1 MPLLHAEGGEC
12 GKRIAERRASQGR
25 KSSCHQGAEE
35 MIPTPELRTELREL
49 IDEVIPEGG
58 TEADTR
64 FTDAQLDALIE
75 KANTIEEAAAAAW
88 ERKGLRAMSER
99 GGLEESQAGNERMK
113 FVSIEAY
120 RDHCFQ
126 MAAYF
131 RGKVPGGGS
140 RLFVYEAPKIE
151 GVEA

>member
-1 MPLLHAEGGEC
+1 
-12 GKRIAERRASQGR
+12 
-25 KSSCHQGAEE
+25 
-35 MIPTPELRTELREL
+35 MIPTPELRAELREL
-49 IDEVIPEGG
+49 IDEAIPTGG

-64 FTDAQLDALIE
+64 FTDAQLDALLS
-75 KANTIEEAAAAAW
+75 KARFIEEAAAEAW

-99 GGLEESQAGNERMK
+99 GGLEESQVGNEKLK

-140 RLFVYEAPKIE
+140 RLFVYDAPKIE

>member
-1 MPLLHAEGGEC
+1 
-12 GKRIAERRASQGR
+12 
-25 KSSCHQGAEE
+25 
-35 MIPTPELRTELREL
+35 MIPTPELRAELREL
-49 IDEVIPEGG
+49 IDEVIPAGG

-64 FTDAQLDALIE
+64 FTDAQLDAILT
-75 KANTIEEAAAAAW
+75 KANTIEEAAAEAW

-99 GGLEESQAGNERMK
+99 GGLEESQAGSERLK

-131 RGKVPGGGS
+131 RAKVQDGGS
-140 RLFVYEAPKIE
+140 RIFMFEAPTID

>member
-1 MPLLHAEGGEC
+1 MT
-12 GKRIAERRASQGR
+12 
-25 KSSCHQGAEE
+25 
-35 MIPTPELRTELREL
+35 PTPEMRAELREL
-49 IDEVIPEGG
+49 IDEVIPAGG

-75 KANTIEEAAAAAW
+75 KASVIEEAAAAAW

-99 GGLEESQAGNERMK
+99 GGLQESQVGSERMK
-113 FVSIEAY
+113 FVTIESY
-120 RDHCFQ
+120 RDHCFA

-131 RGKVPGGGS
+131 RGKIPGGGS
-140 RLFVYEAPKIE
+140 RVFVYDSPKIE